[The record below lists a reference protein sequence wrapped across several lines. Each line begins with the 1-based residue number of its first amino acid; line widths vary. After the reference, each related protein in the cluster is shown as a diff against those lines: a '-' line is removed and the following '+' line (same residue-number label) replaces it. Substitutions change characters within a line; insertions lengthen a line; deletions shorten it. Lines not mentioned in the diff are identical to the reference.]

1 MKSRMAFFIN
11 AALVTVLLL
20 FDPGQYLPAGKHL
33 GDGLEFGRR
42 GSLPE
47 CFPERVFPVSWTC
60 RTLDK
65 LSKKLFPATGCA
77 FGS

>member
-20 FDPGQYLPAGKHL
+20 CDPGQYLPAGKHL

-47 CFPERVFPVSWTC
+47 CFPERVFPVS
-60 RTLDK
+60 
-65 LSKKLFPATGCA
+65 
-77 FGS
+77 